1 MVVETTTPPEK
12 MTLIIRYQGRKAGVA
27 SRVGKSYVLDMPT
40 ERAMP
45 AELVTDQQEG
55 ITDGRGSV
63 PDRQTS

>member
-1 MVVETTTPPEK
+1 
-12 MTLIIRYQGRKAGVA
+12 
-27 SRVGKSYVLDMPT
+27 LDMPT